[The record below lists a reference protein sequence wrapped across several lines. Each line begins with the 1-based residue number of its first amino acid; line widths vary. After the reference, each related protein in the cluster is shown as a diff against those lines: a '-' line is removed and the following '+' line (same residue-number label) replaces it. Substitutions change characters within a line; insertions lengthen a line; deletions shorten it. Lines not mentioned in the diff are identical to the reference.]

1 VVISGW
7 NPNQI
12 GTFGTEGNPMR
23 DEPKRPAPSA
33 DYVRKVSQE
42 TGTTEQQVREII
54 FFVGFNHSS
63 VMRKA
68 LLLKGNKK

>member
-1 VVISGW
+1 M
-7 NPNQI
+7 P
-12 GTFGTEGNPMR
+12 
-23 DEPKRPAPSA
+23 DEPKRPALSA

-42 TGTTEQQVREII
+42 TGITEQQVREII

-63 VMRKA
+63 VMREA